1 MAKLTILGSG
11 SRGNCIII
19 DNEGRKL
26 LVECGVPYRQILS
39 STNYK
44 ISDWVAALCSHRPTF
59 RPFNEFGLL
68 YQKINPLLRQ
78 SRRL

>member
-1 MAKLTILGSG
+1 MAKMTILGSG
-11 SRGNCIII
+11 SRGNSIII

-26 LVECGVPYRQILS
+26 LVECGVPYKQILS

-44 ISDWVAALCSHRPTF
+44 ISDWVAVCATHRPTF